1 MQEVQPLPEM
11 SPETGGVSRG
21 RERYPSFF
29 HQYPTLAEP
38 RKENAHMET
47 SETEYTGVTPILMQ
61 EREEQR
67 KSRKR
72 ARDGFENK
80 PGTCTPRNKQP
91 EFKDLRER
99 EPLLR
104 TLL

>member
-1 MQEVQPLPEM
+1 M
-11 SPETGGVSRG
+11 SPETGGMSRG

-38 RKENAHMET
+38 RRENAHTEA
-47 SETEYTGVTPILMQ
+47 SETESTGLTPILIQ
-61 EREEQR
+61 ERAEER

-72 ARDGFENK
+72 ARNGFENN

-99 EPLLR
+99 ELLLR